1 MDVNQVLAGTLS
13 PGMFFSALAN
23 LMRPVMEME
32 TAR

>member
-13 PGMFFSALAN
+13 PGMFFSSLAFIV
-23 LMRPVMEME
+23 RPVMKME